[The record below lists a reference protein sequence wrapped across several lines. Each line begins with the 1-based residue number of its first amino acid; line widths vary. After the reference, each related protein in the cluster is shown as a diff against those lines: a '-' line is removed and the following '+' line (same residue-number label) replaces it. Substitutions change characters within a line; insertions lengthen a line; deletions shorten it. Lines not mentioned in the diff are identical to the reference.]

1 MGMKFLID
9 TNILIDFQ
17 TKNIPQKGFEYVV
30 QAIDDSFNV
39 SFISYIEFVGYK
51 NVTRAM
57 ESFIALADVIE
68 INKNIINQTV
78 LIRKTHQIKLPDAI
92 IAATAIIYDL
102 ILVSHNT
109 KDFKNIKKLHIVDP
123 YKFE

>member
-1 MGMKFLID
+1 
-9 TNILIDFQ
+9 
-17 TKNIPQKGFEYVV
+17 
-30 QAIDDSFNV
+30 
-39 SFISYIEFVGYK
+39 
-51 NVTRAM
+51 M

-68 INKNIINQTV
+68 INKNVINQTV

-102 ILVSHNT
+102 ILVSHNN